1 MTNLPDHKNTRR
13 RMGDAP
19 IPTTTTTA
27 ATGGLALLMLVCV
40 SVAPGPVQAQAQ
52 AQVPLSGIYTCVDAK
67 GRKLSSDRPIP
78 ECLDRE
84 QKVLNPSGTVRAR
97 VGPTLTEK
105 EHAEIEAR
113 QKQEAEARALQLE
126 EKRRERALLTR
137 YPTRAAHDRE
147 RAAAF
152 GQVAAV
158 SHAARKR
165 IEELLVERRK
175 LDQEME
181 FYAKDPS
188 KAPPSLQR
196 QLQDIELSAQA
207 QKHFLAER
215 ETELQ
220 RISARFDE
228 ELERLK
234 PLWAAQSGA
243 RRGP

>member
-1 MTNLPDHKNTRR
+1 
-13 RMGDAP
+13 MGDAP
-19 IPTTTTTA
+19 RPTTTA
-27 ATGGLALLMLVCV
+27 ATAGLALLVLGCV
-40 SVAPGPVQAQAQ
+40 SLAPGPAQAQ
-52 AQVPLSGIYTCVDAK
+52 AQVPIGGIYTCVDAK
-67 GRKLSSDRPIP
+67 GRKLTSDRPIP

-97 VGPTLTEK
+97 VGPNLTEK

-152 GQVAAV
+152 AQVAAV
-158 SHAARKR
+158 SQAAQKR
-165 IEELLVERRK
+165 IEELLVDRRK
-175 LDQEME
+175 LDQDME

-188 KAPPSLQR
+188 KAPPSLRR
-196 QLQDIELSAQA
+196 QLEDIEQSAQA
-207 QKHFLAER
+207 QKRFLAER

-243 RRGP
+243 RRAP

>member
-1 MTNLPDHKNTRR
+1 M
-13 RMGDAP
+13 
-19 IPTTTTTA
+19 
-27 ATGGLALLMLVCV
+27 ALLVLACV
-40 SVAPGPVQAQAQ
+40 SVAPRQVLAQAQ
-52 AQVPLSGIYTCVDAK
+52 TPIAGIYTCVDAN
-67 GRKLSSDRPIP
+67 GRKLTSDRPIP

-97 VGPTLTEK
+97 VGPNLTEK
-105 EHAEIEAR
+105 ERAEIEAR

-126 EKRRERALLTR
+126 EKRRERALLNR
-137 YPTRAAHDRE
+137 YPTRVAHDRE

-158 SHAARKR
+158 AQAAQKR
-165 IEELLVERRK
+165 IDELLVDRRK

-181 FYAKDPS
+181 FYVKDPS
-188 KAPPSLQR
+188 KAPPSLRR
-196 QLQDIELSAQA
+196 QLEEIEQGVQA
-207 QKHFLAER
+207 QKRFISER
-215 ETELQ
+215 EIELQ

-243 RRGP
+243 RRSP

>member
-1 MTNLPDHKNTRR
+1 M
-13 RMGDAP
+13 
-19 IPTTTTTA
+19 
-27 ATGGLALLMLVCV
+27 ALLVLACV
-40 SVAPGPVQAQAQ
+40 SVAPRQAQAQ
-52 AQVPLSGIYTCVDAK
+52 AQQPIAGIYTCVDGN
-67 GRKLSSDRPIP
+67 GRKLTSDRPIP

-97 VGPTLTEK
+97 VGPNLTEK
-105 EHAEIEAR
+105 ERAEIEAR

-126 EKRRERALLTR
+126 EKRRERALLNR
-137 YPTRAAHDRE
+137 YPTRAVHDRE

-158 SHAARKR
+158 AQAAQKR
-165 IEELLVERRK
+165 IDELLVDRRK

-181 FYAKDPS
+181 FYVKDPS
-188 KAPPSLQR
+188 KAPPSLRR
-196 QLQDIELSAQA
+196 QLEEIEQGVQA
-207 QKHFLAER
+207 QKRFISER
-215 ETELQ
+215 EIELQ

-243 RRGP
+243 RRSP

>member
-1 MTNLPDHKNTRR
+1 
-13 RMGDAP
+13 MGDAP
-19 IPTTTTTA
+19 IPTTRA
-27 ATGGLALLMLVCV
+27 ATAGLALLVLGCV
-40 SVAPGPVQAQAQ
+40 SLAPGPAQAQAQ
-52 AQVPLSGIYTCVDAK
+52 AQVPIGGIYTCVDAK
-67 GRKLSSDRPIP
+67 GRKLTSDRPIP

-84 QKVLNPSGTVRAR
+84 QRVLNPSGTVRAR
-97 VGPTLTEK
+97 VGPNLTEK

-152 GQVAAV
+152 AQVAAV
-158 SHAARKR
+158 SQAAQKR
-165 IEELLVERRK
+165 IEELLVDRRK

-181 FYAKDPS
+181 FYAKDPG
-188 KAPPSLQR
+188 KAPPSLRR
-196 QLQDIELSAQA
+196 QLEDIEQSAQA
-207 QKHFLAER
+207 QKRFLAER

-243 RRGP
+243 RRAP

>member
-1 MTNLPDHKNTRR
+1 MDDVAT
-13 RMGDAP
+13 
-19 IPTTTTTA
+19 PTAMA
-27 ATGGLALLMLVCV
+27 AAAGLALLLACV
-40 SVAPGPVQAQAQ
+40 SLAPGPVRAQG
-52 AQVPLSGIYTCVDAK
+52 QVPISGIYTCVDAK
-67 GRKLSSDRPIP
+67 GRKLTSDRPIP

-97 VGPTLTEK
+97 VGPNLTEK
-105 EHAEIEAR
+105 ERAELEAR
-113 QKQEAEARALQLE
+113 QKQEAEARAAQLE
-126 EKRRERALLTR
+126 EKRRERALLIR

-158 SHAARKR
+158 AQAAQKR
-165 IEELLVERRK
+165 IDELLIDRRK

-188 KAPPSLQR
+188 KAPPSLRR
-196 QLQDIELSAQA
+196 QVDEIEQSVQA
-207 QKHFLAER
+207 QKRFISER
-215 ETELQ
+215 EVELQ

-243 RRGP
+243 RTPP

>member
-1 MTNLPDHKNTRR
+1 
-13 RMGDAP
+13 MGDAP
-19 IPTTTTTA
+19 RPTTTA
-27 ATGGLALLMLVCV
+27 ATAGLALLVLGCV
-40 SVAPGPVQAQAQ
+40 SLAPGPAQAQAQ
-52 AQVPLSGIYTCVDAK
+52 AQVPIGGIYTCVDAK
-67 GRKLSSDRPIP
+67 GRKLTSDRPIP

-97 VGPTLTEK
+97 VGPNLTEK

-137 YPTRAAHDRE
+137 YPTRATHDRE

-152 GQVAAV
+152 AQVAAV
-158 SHAARKR
+158 SQAAQKR
-165 IEELLVERRK
+165 IDELLVDRRK

-188 KAPPSLQR
+188 KAPPSLRR
-196 QLQDIELSAQA
+196 QLEDIEQSAQA
-207 QKHFLAER
+207 QKRFLAER

-243 RRGP
+243 RRAP